1 MARLRL
7 AGQRSFNG
15 ATMIQQPQI
24 LFPPFRLDPIN
35 ERLMRDQ
42 EVIPLRPKS
51 FAVLQYLAER
61 PNRLV
66 RKEELIEAVW
76 PETYV
81 TDTLLKGC
89 VTEVR
94 KALGDDPAAPR
105 FIETAHRRGYRFVAQ
120 IADECGALRQIKTS
134 GRFVAPLRLR
144 LSPAPGLVGREAGFA
159 QLQRSLERAMEGE
172 RQVVFITGE
181 VGIGKTAMVE
191 SFLLR
196 AARDPEIWL
205 AHGQCL
211 EQYGEG
217 EAYLPLLEAVSRLCR
232 EPGRERLL
240 ELLRRRAPSW
250 LLQLPWLASAAEME
264 EFERDAMGAT
274 RERMLREMAET
285 IEALTDKTPLVLA
298 LEDLHWSDYSTLDLI
313 SYLARRSERARLLI
327 IGTYRPEEA
336 PSQEHPLKGVKLEL
350 QVKRLCGELPLE
362 RLSEESVGEYLS
374 ARFQRGPFPVGLAQL
389 IHRRSEGN
397 PLFMVS
403 AVDHLQAEGLITE
416 SAGRW
421 QLRVE
426 LAEIEIDAPE
436 SVRQMIEKQI
446 DRLSH
451 DQRRALEAASV
462 AGAEFSVAAVAAGL
476 DEDLI
481 RIEETCEEL
490 ARRRQFIEAA
500 GVGELPDGGVTS
512 RYRFAH
518 AFYRNVLYDRMAT
531 AQRARLHRRIAER
544 GEAVYGARAGEI
556 AAELAMHTVSIRAA
570 RP

>member
-1 MARLRL
+1 
-7 AGQRSFNG
+7 
-15 ATMIQQPQI
+15 
-24 LFPPFRLDPIN
+24 
-35 ERLMRDQ
+35 MRDQ

-61 PNRLV
+61 PNMLV

-144 LSPAPGLVGREAGFA
+144 LSPAPGLVGREAGLA
-159 QLQRSLERAMEGE
+159 QLQRSQERAMEGE

-196 AARDPEIWL
+196 AASDPEIWL

-232 EPGRERLL
+232 EPWRERLL

-250 LLQLPWLASAAEME
+250 LLQMPCLASAAEME
-264 EFERDAMGAT
+264 EFERDAMCAM
-274 RERMLREMAET
+274 RARMLREMAET

-298 LEDLHWSDYSTLDLI
+298 LEDLHWSDYSTLDLV
-313 SYLARRSERARLLI
+313 SYLARRRERARLLV
-327 IGTYRPEEA
+327 IGVYRSAEA
-336 PSQEHPLKGVKLEL
+336 ILQEHPLISVKQEL
-350 QVKRLCGELPLE
+350 QMKRLCEEWALE
-362 RLSEESVGEYLS
+362 RISETAFGEYLT
-374 ARFQRGPFPVGLAQL
+374 RRVPPQRLPDGLARL
-389 IHRRSEGN
+389 IHGRARGN
-397 PLFMVS
+397 PLFMVNV
-403 AVDHLQAEGLITE
+403 VDYLEAEGLIAE
-416 SAGRW
+416 RGGQWR
-421 QLRVE
+421 LNVE
-426 LAEIEIDAPE
+426 LSEIELGVPE
-436 SVRQMIEKQI
+436 GVRQMIEKQLG
-446 DRLSH
+446 RLSR
-451 DQRRALEAASV
+451 DQRQALEVASV
-462 AGAEFSVAAVAAGL
+462 AGAEFDVASVAACLKKAAM
-476 DEDLI
+476 E
-481 RIEETCEEL
+481 IEEMCEEM
-490 ARRRQFIEAA
+490 ARRHHFLREAHI
-500 GVGELPDGGVTS
+500 VELPDGAAPA
-512 RYRFAH
+512 RYGFMH
-518 AFYRNVLYDRMAT
+518 SLYQNVFYQRMAE
-531 AQRARLHRRIAER
+531 ARR
-544 GEAVYGARAGEI
+544 
-556 AAELAMHTVSIRAA
+556 
-570 RP
+570 